1 MADLT
6 STLTITGTVNGRS
19 VSISHTFT
27 LEDVYDAGSLDEEGV
42 GREHLIAARLAFN
55 QNNPNY
61 LACVNKDAFGVT
73 EMVFTTSGSTISFTM
88 NPGAIVCLTSAEG
101 TGLLIDTSTGTGI
114 TLEDLTFLI
123 SDSVE
128 ASSGAI
134 LPFGR
139 ISTIAAFQATT

>member
-42 GREHLIAARLAFN
+42 GREHLMAARLAFN

-73 EMVFTTSGSTISFTM
+73 EMVFATSGSTINFTL
-88 NPGAIVCLTSAEG
+88 NPGAIVCLTAAEG
-101 TGLLIDTSTGTGI
+101 TGLLLDTATGTGI
-114 TLEDLTFLI
+114 TLEDLATLT
-123 SDSVE
+123 SDNVHTGT
-128 ASSGAI
+128 GAL